1 MRRVFLAFLITLFI
15 TITSGMSYAAEDFEQ
30 KTESWGSLHCMVISW
45 TSAAGGTFTSVPTE
59 KINGLVY
66 YVLTDPD
73 DEAAPSDN
81 YDITLKNSNGYDIMG
96 GKLANR
102 DEATT
107 EVIQPYDSTS
117 GSYLAF
123 PVDGALTLAISD
135 MGNSTSG
142 VIKIYFFAGG
152 R

>member
-1 MRRVFLAFLITLFI
+1 MKRVFLAFLIVLI
-15 TITSGMSYAAEDFEQ
+15 TVSMSFAAGTISQKIEDR
-30 KTESWGSLHCMVISW
+30 GSLHCLVITW
-45 TSAAGGTFTSVPTE
+45 TSAAGGTFTDVPTMN
-59 KINGLVY
+59 IDGLVY
-66 YVLTDPD
+66 YVETDPD

-81 YDITLKNSNGYDIMG
+81 YDITLKDSSGYDIMG

-107 EVIQPYDSTS
+107 EVSQPYDGTA
-117 GSYLAF
+117 GSYVAF
-123 PVDGALTLAISD
+123 PVIGPLTLAIAD

-142 VIKIYFFAGG
+142 VIKIYYFASG

>member
-1 MRRVFLAFLITLFI
+1 MKRVFLAFLIVLI
-15 TITSGMSYAAEDFEQ
+15 TVSMSFAAGSLTQ
-30 KTESWGSLHCMVISW
+30 KTESRGSLHCLVITW
-45 TSAAGGTFTSVPTE
+45 TSASGGTFTSVPT
-59 KINGLVY
+59 KNIDGLVY

-73 DEAAPSDN
+73 DETAPSDN

-107 EVIQPYDSTS
+107 EVSQPYDGTA
-117 GSYLAF
+117 GSYVAF
-123 PVDGALTLAISD
+123 PVIGPLTLAIAD

-142 VIKIYFFAGG
+142 VIKIYYFASG